1 MKILIVDDDRLN
13 RKVLSTMLHDA
24 GFETVQATDGLEALK
39 ALENDNDI
47 KVILLDRMMPNMDGM
62 EFMREFSKRAQW
74 VYKKVIM
81 QTAANQPKDV
91 IEGKSTG
98 AYYYLTKPFD
108 STILLSVVR
117 AAIDDINKM
126 SGA

>member
-1 MKILIVDDDRLN
+1 MKILVVDDDRLN
-13 RKVLSTMLHDA
+13 RKIITSILHDA
-24 GFETVQATDGLEALK
+24 GYETMQATDGLEGLK
-39 ALENDNDI
+39 ALEADSSI
-47 KVILLDRMMPNMDGM
+47 KVILLDRMMPNMNGM
-62 EFMREFSKRAQW
+62 EFMEEFNKRPQW

-98 AYYYLTKPFD
+98 AYYYLSKPFD

-117 AAIDDINKM
+117 AAIDDIAKM
-126 SGA
+126 TG